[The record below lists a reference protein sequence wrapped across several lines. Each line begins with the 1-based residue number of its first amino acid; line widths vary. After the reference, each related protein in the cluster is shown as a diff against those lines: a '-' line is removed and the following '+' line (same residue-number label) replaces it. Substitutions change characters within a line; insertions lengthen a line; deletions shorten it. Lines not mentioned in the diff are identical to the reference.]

1 MDEQK
6 ITTMLNKLL
15 EEQKKTNVLLQNLI
29 NIMSSSID
37 MAVGGEV
44 FNKDFLLNEEHN
56 NFITG

>member
-6 ITTMLNKLL
+6 ITTALSKLL

-44 FNKDFLLNEEHN
+44 FNKDFLLDEEHN

>member
-1 MDEQK
+1 V
-6 ITTMLNKLL
+6 L

-44 FNKDFLLNEEHN
+44 FNKDFLLDEEHN